1 MGVALG
7 LKILISMFSL
17 QIQKLQF
24 WMKLNMRAKFIQ
36 NISELNKNLISLMI
50 IGPDP
55 ILQSDISLG
64 VSLQV
69 IFEDH
74 KNLLTFK
81 RLQNHLSLGIIDENY
96 WRLDVFIK
104 RVLIGNGILHL
115 VARLIMDHQHSQS
128 LGQIPLVGLTRVST
142 DSSLDNK
149 NELSFGLGMPHRLAP
164 IGIVIL
170 RSQHLDLVLFLI
182 GNLSKGA
189 DGVVKSSLNSMV
201 IQLVFKGLGFLN
213 PKSVQRESGQ

>member
-104 RVLIGNGILHL
+104 
-115 VARLIMDHQHSQS
+115 
-128 LGQIPLVGLTRVST
+128 
-142 DSSLDNK
+142 
-149 NELSFGLGMPHRLAP
+149 
-164 IGIVIL
+164 
-170 RSQHLDLVLFLI
+170 
-182 GNLSKGA
+182 
-189 DGVVKSSLNSMV
+189 
-201 IQLVFKGLGFLN
+201 
-213 PKSVQRESGQ
+213 